1 MILLLAKHCDIL
13 KHSGVCSY
21 KLVVLQTIN
30 KLCIQCTCRCYHVCT
45 HVHTKVPL
53 DILQYCTVV
62 VCHYQVYENEVKRRF
77 KKELCFGVKVLKIFN
92 V

>member
-30 KLCIQCTCRCYHVCT
+30 KLCIQCTCRSYILSLLMYILKYHW
-45 HVHTKVPL
+45 
-53 DILQYCTVV
+53 IYYSTVV
-62 VCHYQVYENEVKRRF
+62 VCHHQVYENEVKRRF